1 MRSVRI
7 VGRLNRIVDGDADED
22 EGVVHAVVAVVVVG
36 IVDVRTFVGRGHP
49 LLVVVSLQV
58 LD

>member
-1 MRSVRI
+1 MRI

-22 EGVVHAVVAVVVVG
+22 EGVVHAVVAVVVG
-36 IVDVRTFVGRGHP
+36 IVDVRTFVEHGHP

>member
-1 MRSVRI
+1 MRI
-7 VGRLNRIVDGDADED
+7 VGRLSRIVAGDADED
-22 EGVVHAVVAVVVVG
+22 EGVVHAVVAVVVVVG
-36 IVDVRTFVGRGHP
+36 IVDVRTFVEHGHP

>member
-1 MRSVRI
+1 MRI
-7 VGRLNRIVDGDADED
+7 VGRLNRIVDGGADED
-22 EGVVHAVVAVVVVG
+22 EGVDHAVVAVG
-36 IVDVRTFVGRGHP
+36 IVDVRTFVERGHP